1 MLFIIDLVI
10 VEILTKQ
17 RRHEMHASTPQSRW
31 ITYDSYI
38 FRSNVTSKNIGRFN
52 FRKPNEKQLTKI
64 LLYRYEITFVGI
76 LFSV

>member
-1 MLFIIDLVI
+1 MLFIIDLAT

-17 RRHEMHASTPQSRW
+17 RKHEVHASTPQSRW

-38 FRSNVTSKNIGRFN
+38 FRSNVTSKNIDRYN
-52 FRKPNEKQLTKI
+52 FRKPNGKQLTKI
-64 LLYRYEITFVGI
+64 MLYRYEITFVGI